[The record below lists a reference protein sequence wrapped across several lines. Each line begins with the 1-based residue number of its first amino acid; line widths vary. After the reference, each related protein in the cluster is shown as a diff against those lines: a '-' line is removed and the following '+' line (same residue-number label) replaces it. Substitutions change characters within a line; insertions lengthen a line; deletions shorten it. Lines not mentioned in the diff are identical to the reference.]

1 METSIYFDPDDSKTR
16 VNDSDQK
23 LIDFYKEFE
32 ELVSSDDLILSKWLM
47 RLKFDKKKIL
57 SKNLEMEDIFYT
69 ITSFFKQD
77 IHCIYTDDNS
87 NELIM
92 RIRIKFANKKGE
104 VEDTSQSLRMIEN
117 TMLDTVVIKGVAD
130 IQNAMLRCD
139 KRGGFINESG
149 KFEQVNEWIL
159 DTDGS
164 NFLDVITHPAVD
176 SSRLISNDI
185 HETYNVLGVEA
196 VRTLLIRE
204 ILEVIDD
211 ASNVDRRHVSMLVD
225 MMTYRGGLI
234 SIDRNGMKLTEAG
247 PLAKCSF
254 EEADQQLYKAAIFAD
269 YDNLEGVSGNIMLGQ
284 VPPCGT
290 GVVDIQLDEEKFSKY
305 LAQSRKYYN
314 RNKIKTKLSDI
325 PEVPKNTEEYC
336 DDIGFDFD
344 S

>member
-1 METSIYFDPDDSKTR
+1 M
-16 VNDSDQK
+16 
-23 LIDFYKEFE
+23 
-32 ELVSSDDLILSKWLM
+32 
-47 RLKFDKKKIL
+47 
-57 SKNLEMEDIFYT
+57 
-69 ITSFFKQD
+69 
-77 IHCIYTDDNS
+77 
-87 NELIM
+87 
-92 RIRIKFANKKGE
+92 
-104 VEDTSQSLRMIEN
+104 
-117 TMLDTVVIKGVAD
+117 
-130 IQNAMLRCD
+130 
-139 KRGGFINESG
+139 
-149 KFEQVNEWIL
+149 
-159 DTDGS
+159 
-164 NFLDVITHPAVD
+164 
-176 SSRLISNDI
+176 
-185 HETYNVLGVEA
+185 
-196 VRTLLIRE
+196 RTLLIRE